1 MTVVQTDFRVD
12 LISRFCKYYCSGYIL
27 QGVSVVPVGRVLLLI
42 DAIGAS
48 SKCNTI
54 SVSVILYFATTTH
67 YVKRNISN
75 ISLHMQTTKQN
86 TKQM

>member
-1 MTVVQTDFRVD
+1 
-12 LISRFCKYYCSGYIL
+12 L
-27 QGVSVVPVGRVLLLI
+27 QGVSSVPVGRVLLLI

-67 YVKRNISN
+67 SVKRNISN
-75 ISLHMQTTKQN
+75 ISFQTTKQN
-86 TKQM
+86 TNHKYIASVTASPSVSVCF

>member
-1 MTVVQTDFRVD
+1 M
-12 LISRFCKYYCSGYIL
+12 
-27 QGVSVVPVGRVLLLI
+27 PVGRVLLLI

-67 YVKRNISN
+67 YVKRNISYF
-75 ISLHMQTTKQN
+75 SLHMQTSKQN
-86 TKQM
+86 TKYKYKANVTPSVSVSFFILQQQPTM